1 MTRTRIPLFALDTA
15 ARLWFLVT
23 LAGQLIFGAYIVALY
38 GGAITRGDP
47 ARWNAVMTH
56 GHVVGATAGNAAVA
70 VHLLLAAVI
79 MLGGALQLVPGL
91 RTALPRLHRY
101 NGRMYLLGAVLAAIS
116 GLYMMWW
123 RGAVGDLIQHIGTSI
138 NALLVLLCAY
148 QALRHALA
156 RRIDVHRRWALRL
169 FLCVSG
175 VWFFRVGLMCWIA
188 LNGGPAGFDPATFTG
203 PALSVLAYAQYLA
216 PLLVLEAY
224 LCARRSAQ
232 PAWQVA
238 AAALVMCSTGLIAV
252 GVAVATVGMW
262 LPQLVGGANN

>member
-238 AAALVMCSTGLIAV
+238 AAALVMCLTGLIAV

-262 LPQLVGGANN
+262 LPQLVGGATN